1 MVKFKIIFILIS
13 LLIVNLIFADVKSE
27 LDGRNKELNQIRQN
41 INKKK
46 NEKNKLLKTENQV
59 KKDLKNLSEAINK
72 NQKEL
77 ETLETKIK
85 QTEEQLSVASC
96 NYDSADIEKKL
107 YFSKIEQESV
117 LYNKYKIV
125 EYYDSSFQSK
135 IRRES
140 LKHSISKYD
149 NAKKC
154 KDCAQED
161 INKYTEQKKE
171 LTDLQNKQKTLID
184 KNKKLQEEKNKI
196 LKTTAGKR
204 IQAEQEIKELDNS
217 SRALKELINKLTKQY
232 QNQQQQNKSITSLK
246 SKSKERRNNLP
257 WPVDGQIV
265 LNYGKNKHPTLNTN
279 IISNGIKIKTKD
291 NATVRVVDDGTV
303 IFTGKFRS
311 YGKMV
316 IVDHKGVY
324 FSLYSQLNNITVKDN
339 QQVAKQQRIATLGSG
354 EDSVLYFEIRQFNVS
369 EDPLLWLKE
378 KKK

>member
-59 KKDLKNLSEAINK
+59 KKDLKNLSDSINK

-77 ETLETKIK
+77 ESLGTKIK

-96 NYDSADIEKKL
+96 NYDTADAEKTL
-107 YFSKIEQESV
+107 YFNKIEQESV

-135 IRRES
+135 MRQES
-140 LKHSISKYD
+140 LKHNSSKYD
-149 NAKKC
+149 NAKNC

-171 LTDLQNKQKTLID
+171 LTDLQNKQKNLID
-184 KNKKLQEEKNKI
+184 KNKKLQEEKNKL

-204 IQAEQEIKELDNS
+204 IQAEQELKELDNS
-217 SRALKELINKLTKQY
+217 SKALRELVNKLTKQY
-232 QNQQQQNKSITSLK
+232 QRQQQQNKPANSLK

-279 IISNGIKIKTKD
+279 IISNGIKIKAKD
-291 NATVRVVDDGTV
+291 NSSVKAVDDGTV

-311 YGKMV
+311 YGKM
-316 IVDHKGVY
+316 IIIDHKGVY
-324 FSLYSQLNNITVKDN
+324 FSLYSQLDNIVVKDN
-339 QQVAKQQRIATLGSG
+339 QTIKKQDKIAKLGSG
-354 EDSVLYFEIRQFNVS
+354 ENSVLYFEIRQFNVS

>member
-1 MVKFKIIFILIS
+1 MSNF
-13 LLIVNLIFADVKSE
+13 IFADVKSE
-27 LDGRNKELNQIRQN
+27 LDGRNKELNQIKQN

-46 NEKNKLLKTENQV
+46 NEKNKLLKTEKQV
-59 KKDLKNLSEAINK
+59 KKELQNLSEAINK

-77 ETLETKIK
+77 ETLDVKIK
-85 QTEEQLSVASC
+85 KTEEQLAEAAC
-96 NYDSADIEKKL
+96 NYDAADNEKKL

-117 LYNKYKIV
+117 SYNKHKIV
-125 EYYDSSFQSK
+125 EFYDYSFQSK
-135 IRRES
+135 IRQES
-140 LKHSISKYD
+140 LKHNSSKYN
-149 NAKKC
+149 NAKNC

-171 LTDLQNKQKTLID
+171 LTDLQEKQKKLID

-204 IQAEQEIKELDNS
+204 IQAEQELKELDNS
-217 SRALKELINKLTKQY
+217 SRALKELVNKLTKQY
-232 QNQQQQNKSITSLK
+232 QNQQQQKKSITSLK
-246 SKSKERRNNLP
+246 SNSKERRNNLP

-279 IISNGIKIKTKD
+279 IISNGIKIKAKD
-291 NATVRVVDDGTV
+291 NSSVKAVDDGTV

-339 QQVAKQQRIATLGSG
+339 QTIKKQEKIANLGSG
-354 EDSVLYFEIRQFNVS
+354 ENSVLYFEIRQFNVS

>member
-1 MVKFKIIFILIS
+1 MLKFKIIFILIF
-13 LLIVNLIFADVKSE
+13 LLISNFIFADVKSE
-27 LDGRNKELNQIRQN
+27 LDGRNKELNQIKQN

-59 KKDLKNLSEAINK
+59 KKDLKTISEAINK

-85 QTEEQLSVASC
+85 KTEEQLSVASC
-96 NYDSADIEKKL
+96 NYNAADNEKKS
-107 YFSKIEQESV
+107 YFNKIEQESV
-117 LYNKYKIV
+117 SYNKHKIV
-125 EYYDSSFQSK
+125 EFYDSSFQSK
-135 IRRES
+135 IRQKS
-140 LKHSISKYD
+140 LKYNSLKYD
-149 NAKKC
+149 NAKNS

-184 KNKKLQEEKNKI
+184 KNKKLQEEKNKL

-204 IQAEQEIKELDNS
+204 IQAEQELKELDNS
-217 SRALKELINKLTKQY
+217 SKALKELVNKLTKQY
-232 QNQQQQNKSITSLK
+232 QRQQQQNKPATSLK

-257 WPVDGQIV
+257 WPVDGPIV

-279 IISNGIKIKTKD
+279 VISNGIKIKAKN

-339 QQVAKQQRIATLGSG
+339 QQVTKQQRIATLGSG

-369 EDPLLWLKE
+369 EDPLLWLK
-378 KKK
+378 KK